1 MKKKLSKKIITY
13 SILIFVS
20 YIFITIGLVSLIKEN
35 QEIKPYK
42 QTVGKLL
49 VKYDCLENKCG
60 ASYSYKI
67 DGKEYYVL
75 NEKNS
80 LYFSNKEIV
89 YYNPNKP
96 EQSKIKSFDNILY
109 IMIGTTILFVLCL
122 IYIYKNKIKKL
133 SLTKLNK

>member
-35 QEIKPYK
+35 NKIKSYK

-49 VKYDCLENKCG
+49 VKYDCFENKCR

-80 LYFSNKEIV
+80 QYFSNKEIV